1 MANGAGVAI
10 VGVVIGIVL
19 AVQSD
24 EFTPAE
30 LPELPDTTQTAA
42 DETGSSGSAE
52 SSSGESSGE
61 GSTGASASAA
71 EADPGPPHGL
81 TTPGVINTLDT
92 DQRAVALTFSSG
104 PDPEFTP
111 QVLERLE
118 RHGVTATFCLTG
130 EEVRENPIVVQNI
143 VADGH
148 TLCNQGETLAYD
160 LAHRDRDA
168 IEAEISGGLDA
179 IEGAVPDADVPFFRA
194 PAGCFSP
201 EVNEI
206 AARYDLE
213 PLGWSVDPRDWERTD
228 PDAVVRAVMEQVE
241 PGSIVVLHDGDGDRS
256 VTVAALDPLIE
267 ELRGDGYTFVVPDG
281 S

>member
-10 VGVVIGIVL
+10 AGVVIGIVL
-19 AVQSD
+19 ASQAD

-42 DETGSSGSAE
+42 DGTGDSGGTE
-52 SSSGESSGE
+52 SSSGESSGDASSG
-61 GSTGASASAA
+61 GSGSA
-71 EADPGPPHGL
+71 ADPGPPHGL
-81 TTPGVINTLDT
+81 TTPGVINTLNT
-92 DQRAVALTFSSG
+92 NERVVALTFSSG
-104 PDPEFTP
+104 PDPEYTP
-111 QVLERLE
+111 DVLDVLEQ
-118 RHGVTATFCLTG
+118 HGVVATFCLTG

-148 TLCNQGETLAYD
+148 TLCNQGETLAYE

-168 IEAEISGGLDA
+168 IDAEISGGLDA
-179 IEGAVPDADVPFFRA
+179 IKEAVPDAEVPFFRA
-194 PAGCFSP
+194 PGGCFSA

-206 AARYDLE
+206 AAQYDLE

-228 PDAVVRAVMEQVE
+228 PDAVVRAVMDQVE